1 MSYQVLARKYRPK
14 NFETLVGQEHVVRAL
29 THALASGR
37 LHHAYLFTGTRGV
50 GKTTLSRILAKSLNC
65 IGPDGNGGITP
76 TPCGVCEACTAIDAG
91 RFVDYIEMDAASNRG
106 VDEMAQMLE
115 QAVYAPSNAR
125 FKVYMID
132 EVHML
137 TNHAFNSMLKTLEE
151 PPEHVKFILATTDPQ
166 KIPVTV
172 LSRCLQF
179 NLKQMPPGHII
190 SHLENI
196 LGQEGITFEQPALRL
211 LAAGAHGSMRDAL
224 SLTDQAIA
232 YAAGE
237 VTLDA
242 VQGMLGALDQSYLI
256 RLLDALAAQDGADL
270 LAVADEMATR
280 SLSYNGAL
288 QDLGTLLHRIALAQ
302 TVPAALPQDL
312 PEYAD
317 VVRLAAAFDAE
328 EVQLYYQI
336 AVHGRNELGLA
347 PDEYAGFSMTLLR
360 MLAFRPGVGGAE
372 GQPAAAPALSR
383 PAAVAAARA
392 AAAAPPARAAA
403 HVQASHA
410 SVTPPAVMAGAAAVM
425 ARGEMPVRAPA
436 ASHGTA
442 GASTGAS
449 GLAASASSSTHGNT
463 AGGMAPSA
471 TTPPKPMTLAE
482 ASAQAQGRAPTAPD
496 AMPGAAPVPTSP
508 ATSSPTSPATSTAT
522 SAPTST
528 ATSSPQFAAAPQS
541 PASQD
546 AASAT
551 LATLAAQVE
560 AAHSAHLEPVPAA
573 ALAAHAVAQAAPAV
587 SAAPAASISP
597 ARAALNA
604 ALEAARAAS
613 KPGARAY
620 GGGPS
625 ASAAAAA
632 TATSANQSPGAEPAT
647 SPSRAAAAGHAAA
660 PSQPQSPNASHGA
673 PSGSGTASAAKSA
686 ATSSATS
693 AAASA
698 STFAPTSS
706 AASPMA
712 SAQSAA
718 PSRTAPW
725 EDMPPAASMGGDAHA
740 AVLEAPV
747 RQVAPQAQPARQATP
762 VAAPQRAP
770 AAQPAQQQ
778 ADDED
783 DLPPWVT
790 EFSDDSAIAQSMP
803 AQQDYAPA
811 AHSPSQPS
819 SHGQPARAA
828 YGQPAGAA
836 QAQPHSANQGQP
848 HNASNGGAQQQAP
861 AQQGYADDAQAFVAP
876 ARAAPGPAKAPYA
889 YVITPVPELDWDG
902 NWPAVAAALPLRGVA
917 QQLAM
922 QAELISCGIDGNAAV
937 FKVRVPIETWRTP
950 GNVEKLTLA
959 LTERFGRAVRV
970 DTELGAVWYTASA
983 EAQAHRAACQRAAED
998 TVANDPFVNS
1008 MIREFDAW
1016 VVPGSIVPPPA
1027 ASASAPS

>member
-29 THALASGR
+29 THALHSGR

-65 IGPDGNGGITP
+65 VGPDGNGGITP
-76 TPCGVCEACTAIDAG
+76 TPCGVCEACTAIDSG

-106 VDEMAQMLE
+106 VDEMAQLLE

-190 SHLENI
+190 GHLDNI
-196 LGQEGITFEQPALRL
+196 LGQEGISFEAPALRL

-232 YAAGE
+232 YAAGA

-302 TVPAALPQDL
+302 TVPAALPEDL
-312 PEYAD
+312 PEHAD
-317 VVRLAAAFDAE
+317 IVRLAAAFDAE

-372 GQPAAAPALSR
+372 GQPVAAPAMSR

-392 AAAAPPARAAA
+392 AAAPPARAAA
-403 HVQASHA
+403 HMQASHA
-410 SVTPPAVMAGAAAVM
+410 SVTPAAVVAGAAAAM
-425 ARGEMPVRAPA
+425 ARSEAPAPA
-436 ASHGTA
+436 AFVAPTA
-442 GASTGAS
+442 VAPT
-449 GLAASASSSTHGNT
+449 
-463 AGGMAPSA
+463 PSA
-471 TTPPKPMTLAE
+471 NAMPSAQGGAAAHAVPAHAAPAAT
-482 ASAQAQGRAPTAPD
+482 ASAQAAHATPTVPTTQAAPVAPTAPS
-496 AMPGAAPVPTSP
+496 AHAAPSAV
-508 ATSSPTSPATSTAT
+508 TA
-522 SAPTST
+522 
-528 ATSSPQFAAAPQS
+528 
-541 PASQD
+541 
-546 AASAT
+546 
-551 LATLAAQVE
+551 
-560 AAHSAHLEPVPAA
+560 
-573 ALAAHAVAQAAPAV
+573 
-587 SAAPAASISP
+587 SAAPAAPISA
-597 ARAALNA
+597 ARAAINA

-613 KPGARAY
+613 KPGARSS
-620 GGGPS
+620 S
-625 ASAAAAA
+625 ASAAPAASTPDA
-632 TATSANQSPGAEPAT
+632 ASTAAPSVAAPLSQPAAFAPGAPAQPSAP
-647 SPSRAAAAGHAAA
+647 SPVYTPPAASNAGYTQPAAPSAPVAAA
-660 PSQPQSPNASHGA
+660 PSRP
-673 PSGSGTASAAKSA
+673 
-686 ATSSATS
+686 
-693 AAASA
+693 
-698 STFAPTSS
+698 
-706 AASPMA
+706 
-712 SAQSAA
+712 
-718 PSRTAPW
+718 APW
-725 EDMPPAASMGGDAHA
+725 EDMPPAATMVGDTQT

-747 RQVAPQAQPARQATP
+747 RQVAPQQ
-762 VAAPQRAP
+762 VAPQSAP
-770 AAQPAQQQ
+770 ASRPAPQQ
-778 ADDED
+778 ADEED

-790 EFSDDSAIAQSMP
+790 EFSDDSAVAQS
-803 AQQDYAPA
+803 APEQA
-811 AHSPSQPS
+811 YVPTPSRAPSHTPSQ
-819 SHGQPARAA
+819 AA
-828 YGQPAGAA
+828 PHAAPQNHAHNQAPPPLAYADQA
-836 QAQPHSANQGQP
+836 QA
-848 HNASNGGAQQQAP
+848 
-861 AQQGYADDAQAFVAP
+861 VVMP
-876 ARAAPGPAKAPYA
+876 ARAAPAPAKAPHA
-889 YVITPVPELDWDG
+889 YVITPVPELNWDG

-922 QAELISCGIDGNAAV
+922 QAELIQCGIDGNAVV
-937 FKVRVPIETWRTP
+937 FHVRVPIETWRTP
-950 GNVEKLTLA
+950 GNVDKLTVA
-959 LTERFGRAVRV
+959 LTERFGRPVRV
-970 DTELGAVWYTASA
+970 ETELGAVWYTASA
-983 EAQAHRAACQRAAED
+983 EAQAYREACQRAAEH

-1016 VVPGSIVPPPA
+1016 VVPGSITPPPTVSA
-1027 ASASAPS
+1027 AAN

>member
-1 MSYQVLARKYRPK
+1 MSYQVLARKYRPR

-29 THALASGR
+29 THALHSGR

-65 IGPDGNGGITP
+65 VGPDGNGGITA

-106 VDEMAQMLE
+106 VDEMAQLLE

-190 SHLENI
+190 SHLDNI

-256 RLLDALAAQDGADL
+256 RLLDALANQDGADL

-302 TVPAALPQDL
+302 TVPAALPEDL
-312 PEYAD
+312 PEHAD
-317 VVRLAAAFDAE
+317 IVRLAAAFDAE

-372 GQPAAAPALSR
+372 GVPAAAPAMSR

-392 AAAAPPARAAA
+392 AAAPAARAAA
-403 HVQASHA
+403 NPQASHA
-410 SVTPPAVMAGAAAVM
+410 SVVPPAVVAGAAAAM
-425 ARGEMPVRAPA
+425 ARGDAHMAAPA
-436 ASHGTA
+436 ASPA
-442 GASTGAS
+442 MSAYAAPASAPAA
-449 GLAASASSSTHGNT
+449 AASPA
-463 AGGMAPSA
+463 
-471 TTPPKPMTLAE
+471 
-482 ASAQAQGRAPTAPD
+482 
-496 AMPGAAPVPTSP
+496 AAPV
-508 ATSSPTSPATSTAT
+508 
-522 SAPTST
+522 
-528 ATSSPQFAAAPQS
+528 AAAPM
-541 PASQD
+541 PAP
-546 AASAT
+546 AAVA
-551 LATLAAQVE
+551 
-560 AAHSAHLEPVPAA
+560 PAA
-573 ALAAHAVAQAAPAV
+573 AP
-587 SAAPAASISP
+587 SAAPAAAAPAAPIST
-597 ARAALNA
+597 ARAAINA

-613 KPGARAY
+613 KTGRPH
-620 GGGPS
+620 
-625 ASAAAAA
+625 ASAGASAPAPRPSPAPEAPAAPTGFAPA
-632 TATSANQSPGAEPAT
+632 PTAPASAQAPAHA
-647 SPSRAAAAGHAAA
+647 PAPAPAVAAA
-660 PSQPQSPNASHGA
+660 PAPAA
-673 PSGSGTASAAKSA
+673 PSSPAA
-686 ATSSATS
+686 
-693 AAASA
+693 
-698 STFAPTSS
+698 
-706 AASPMA
+706 MG
-712 SAQSAA
+712 SAA
-718 PSRTAPW
+718 PRAQAPAAMSPQAPAAPRAPAPW
-725 EDMPPAASMGGDAHA
+725 EDMPPSMGHAEA
-740 AVLEAPV
+740 AVMEA
-747 RQVAPQAQPARQATP
+747 PARQA
-762 VAAPQRAP
+762 VQQAAAPQAL
-770 AAQPAQQQ
+770 QQ
-778 ADDED
+778 ARPAPQAARQPDPED

-790 EFSDDSAIAQSMP
+790 EFSDDSAVAQTAPSHSSAP
-803 AQQDYAPA
+803 SAYADEAPA
-811 AHSPSQPS
+811 APVVHAR
-819 SHGQPARAA
+819 PA
-828 YGQPAGAA
+828 P
-836 QAQPHSANQGQP
+836 
-848 HNASNGGAQQQAP
+848 
-861 AQQGYADDAQAFVAP
+861 AP
-876 ARAAPGPAKAPYA
+876 ARAPHA

-922 QAELISCGIDGNAAV
+922 QAELLSCTFDGNAAV

-950 GNVEKLTLA
+950 GNVEKLTTA
-959 LTERFGRAVRV
+959 LTERFGRPVRV
-970 DTELGAVWYTASA
+970 DTELGPVWYTASA
-983 EAQAHRAACQRAAED
+983 EAQAHREACQKAAEE
-998 TVANDPFVNS
+998 TIANDPFVNS
-1008 MIREFDAW
+1008 MIREFGAF

-1027 ASASAPS
+1027 NAAAN